1 MTQKYKILKVK
12 SELIHFVKL
21 ENTIEDYFRQFVKKV
36 NSIDG
41 YTYLYFKKSIS
52 DKRLVKIYNLI
63 IKWGEKWD
71 TTQ

>member
-63 IKWGEKWD
+63 IK
-71 TTQ
+71 